1 MRMKRKTILKSV
13 VLAALCFGVSGIS
26 QAANYETVLIGTEAD
41 KKVMGDT
48 MKIDGRTSSYTFKE
62 DTTITA
68 RFNWQDMVKDPYYI
82 DTGKQGYIGAIQ
94 PGGMYSDGY
103 KPKGPQQDMIFNM
116 NGHNLTV
123 YNYTDTGIGKVDP
136 QKPGQGAY
144 VGTTAVWVSTPN
156 KVEIN
161 DVNKADFILNAT
173 GYYVS
178 GLYAGYYRGLG
189 NEEKEL
195 ADRRPGLYIH
205 NKPGWE
211 HAVRCFSDGAQ
222 YKENITGVKIFN
234 RGELIIDGYIDF
246 YRQVTE
252 KGKKVDKYWGL
263 DVNTMGNGWK
273 EYSAHFKTAGGRWGG
288 LYLYGKSL
296 LELNTEMDDK
306 GNVKALGNEVQMVG
320 DVSYNTSWSRDEP
333 AVDLAIT
340 GKNSFWRGLNSSN
353 KYEVRNLF
361 LTDGGRWEQAGG
373 KIHSFHGGKTEKES
387 GIIFI
392 KNARFNHGVINI
404 ADYEGWSTL
413 MVNRQ
418 EPGAGHLEIAS
429 AKKGSGVIVQTN
441 SEGLDITDDKKV
453 NGVLEDLAGRLI
465 YTGYT
470 HGENNLSGKVKIAE
484 GLTTE
489 SAEKKVGTISFNPS
503 TGEGYYLKQLKTDFT
518 TTLTGQMAVDQEYVD
533 ANVILSEGVVKAKKP
548 STIKVKDKAAIGTSE
563 GHALRVDLNRQDW
576 TAESERNG
584 GATIEATGKDG
595 TAEIVFDHQ
604 FKIVSKGTGDLVGIH
619 AVDTTKDGQKQLQG
633 ISMKMNNGAN
643 LKEEQEKNKGL
654 LFKAELT
661 GEGTYTAVRADK
673 GSKIGLIGY
682 LDFDLEKVPKATL
695 LEARDGGEVSVKSA
709 NNKYNRQ
716 LADGKSEMIDGFYT
730 ISQLQTKGYMAK
742 ALNGGKVTLGGA
754 QGWKTR
760 GDIYTEKGEQGVGEV
775 TLNVASYGGEWY
787 GGAHGN
793 GKFTLRLDPTSY
805 SSDRVAKNIWHNEWQ
820 QESLRGTSSEITQT
834 IFSGVSTGKE
844 PWIFQKDAG
853 DIRIKEFDPVSS
865 SWGKLQSNLYV
876 YYEHDQNIP
885 SKIIGGDLI
894 IDKVTSG
901 KEGGEALVHLRT
913 GPMGIDLTNKEQL
926 NTVFSSLAKKLV
938 YMDYT
943 NGKRA
948 VTGTVGIAEGILT
961 SSATKMINV
970 KDIGFDKTGRG
981 LYLAQKANLF
991 TVPIT
996 GGEDKPYADALVKN
1010 GANYIFNEDSTI
1022 AVTSDKEIA
1031 GLYLADSA
1039 NLNINS
1045 TNAKLTISADG
1056 TKNMAGV
1063 VAGILVKNDGTLV
1076 QHTGDLNISVKG
1088 DKKVYGILAEGDG
1101 EGKTQTI
1108 TIDTRAQGFLHNE
1121 KRIKITG
1128 ESSVK
1133 DGFTAV
1139 AANHGGK
1146 IFIESSMDV
1155 SGKEG
1160 ILFYADHKGK
1170 IDVQAGGEVERP
1182 EYSTGAPI
1190 GCTFHMGKGIL
1201 AQAGR
1206 GGDINISTAYQGTSL
1221 IGDVYTDIDG
1231 EAGKVS
1237 ILLGNDGTWH
1247 GGIKGTGIS
1256 ELTLYGSYKLIKQ
1269 GEDYLETD
1277 WKKSVWTNEWEAG
1290 EGGAYVSKINGGT
1303 SSGGIVYQKSPEKL
1317 TVDSLKGS
1325 ICIRYDHDK
1334 SNPAKLIGG
1343 DIVINKAEKLGW
1355 SNPSVIILTGKEGI
1369 DYTNELTRGK
1379 VFNNL
1384 ASKVYY
1390 HGESNTLYGYLSLR
1404 NNMFDDN
1411 EKMVGKDGEVIAPHS
1426 RYFNVH
1432 FNSKTGQGYYYYEAP
1447 EQIANAFTTTLTG
1460 HNKIKDTNKR
1470 TNTADYQY
1478 AQGGVIHKETG
1489 VYEFKTKGNTVANT
1503 IHVGDKNTITYG
1515 EAATP
1520 KTATAAIAAQDLD
1533 ITLSAENTLDIK
1545 AKAETDKQN
1554 AVGIYTGKDKTL
1566 ALTADDLEITAQAE
1580 KGKAYGIYNEGTL
1593 THKGKLTVKEAD
1605 TALWNKQGTVTLDTA
1620 NMTANENGIIGEQGT
1635 TTSVHNLS
1643 LRMKDHKTAVETKG
1657 GTITIAKD
1665 ENKPGNVDL
1674 KGDIRLN
1681 GKGMVDLTLKG
1692 QGNNWE
1698 GTLKNSDG
1706 TMNLTLQD
1714 NGVWNNKNDMR
1725 EDGTYINKL
1734 VGAKDKQKAG
1744 TIIQNNPSDMIIDN
1758 YQGHTKV
1765 LYAHDKENPK
1775 TVIGGN
1781 ITINAAEKESG
1792 ITLLTDREN
1801 IGLGNDAITPVLEAL
1816 ANKLTYKDAVQNKDN
1831 LKGEVGLTESLTE
1844 SSAIIKLSDLE
1855 FDKNGKGHLK
1865 GNIYDVY
1872 EDGTKEVHTGDIV
1885 YGNKQTAM
1893 MRGAKSAMLATSM
1906 IWRAT
1911 NNDVQ
1916 KRMGDLRQ
1924 GTENETGAWGRIG
1937 GGKMTFDKDGGQF
1950 KTTFTDYMAG
1960 YDKQIGKDKTTRAGI
1975 AVGYIRGNDSY
1986 EKGTGKSHLTT
1997 INLYTTKINS
2007 DGTYF
2012 DIIAR
2017 AGKLKN
2023 KYTVYNDYGKTL
2035 KGDYKTNGY
2044 SLSLEYGKRIEKEDG
2059 KYLEPSAELTWGRIE
2074 GKTYEA
2080 QSDYAGGTA
2089 LAIDQEAYDSLI
2101 GRIGMKAGIRK
2112 QNKSAY
2118 IGLSL
2123 EHEFQGDF
2131 DTGYKTAGEKAKTTH
2146 MNLKGTWLN
2155 ISLGGT
2161 YTLSE
2166 NRYIYG
2172 TVEKDFGGDIQTD
2185 WRINAGMRLR
2195 F

>member
-48 MKIDGRTSSYTFKE
+48 MTIDGRTSSYTFKE

-103 KPKGPQQDMIFNM
+103 KPKGPHQDMIFNM

-136 QKPGQGAY
+136 QRPGQGAY

-189 NEEKEL
+189 SEEKEL

-222 YKENITGVKIFN
+222 YRENITGVKIFN
-234 RGELIIDGYIDF
+234 RGEIVIDGYIDF
-246 YRQVTE
+246 YRQTTN
-252 KGKKVDKYWGL
+252 KQGKKVDNYWGL
-263 DVNTMGNGWK
+263 DVNTMGSGWK
-273 EYSAHFKTAGGRWGG
+273 EYSAHLKVAGGRWGG
-288 LYLYGKSL
+288 IYGYGNSL
-296 LELNTEMDDK
+296 LELNTEMDEK

-320 DVSYNTSWSRDEP
+320 DVQTKGSYSSQET
-333 AVDLAIT
+333 AVHLAIT
-340 GKNSFWRGLNSSN
+340 GNQSFWRG
-353 KYEVRNLF
+353 KATGMVTDGIAHLF
-361 LTDGGRWEQAGG
+361 LTDGGRWENAGG
-373 KIHSFHGGKTEKES
+373 KIANFHGGKSEAQS
-387 GIIFI
+387 GIISGMKDSI
-392 KNARFNHGVINI
+392 KI
-404 ADYEGWSTL
+404 AKYDGWTTF
-413 MVNRQ
+413 MYNRNL
-418 EPGAGHLEIAS
+418 GASGNLEIAS
-429 AKKGSGVIVQTN
+429 AAKGSGITLQTD
-441 SEGLDITDDKKV
+441 SKGLDMADENLV
-453 NGVLEDLAGRLI
+453 NGVLENLAARLI
-465 YTGYT
+465 YTGYAQ
-470 HGENNLSGKVKIAE
+470 GENNLSGKVKIAE

-489 SAEKKVGTISFNPS
+489 SAEKKMGTVLFNPS
-503 TGEGYYLKQLKTDFT
+503 TGQGYYLDQMKTDFT
-518 TTLTGQMAVDQEYVD
+518 TTLTGEMAKDTEYVD
-533 ANVILSEGVVKAKKP
+533 ANVLLQEGLAKAKK
-548 STIKVKDKAAIGTSE
+548 SATIHVKDKAAVATSE
-563 GHALRVDLNRQDW
+563 NHALKVNLNRQDW
-576 TAESERNG
+576 TIQSERNG
-584 GATIEATGKDG
+584 GATVEALGSKGNLDL
-595 TAEIVFDHQ
+595 EFDHRLL
-604 FKIVSKGTGDLVGIH
+604 ISSKGTGDLVGIR
-619 AVDTTKDGQKQLQG
+619 AADTKSATGNQ
-633 ISMKMNNGAN
+633 SVNVSVKMNNAAA
-643 LKEEQEKNKGL
+643 LKETDEKNKAL
-654 LFKAELT
+654 AFKAELS
-661 GEGTYTAVRADK
+661 GAGTYTAVRAEK
-673 GSKIGLIGY
+673 GGRINLPEY
-682 LDFDLEKVPKATL
+682 LDFDLEKAPDATL
-695 LEARDGGEVSVKSA
+695 FEAKDDGQISVQA
-709 NNKYNRQ
+709 AHNLYNRKTPE
-716 LADGKSEMIDGFYT
+716 GKTESIEDFYT
-730 ISQLQTKGYMAK
+730 ISQMKTKGYMAK
-742 ALNGGKVTLGGA
+742 ASNGGKVELGGA
-754 QGWKTR
+754 QGFETR
-760 GDIYTEKGEQGVGEV
+760 GDIYTEEGEKGKGTVSFQ
-775 TLNVASYGGEWY
+775 VASQNGNWHGGV
-787 GGAHGN
+787 HGD
-793 GKFTLRLDPTSY
+793 GTFTLKLDPTSY
-805 SSDRVAKNIWHNEWQ
+805 SNRSVSKNIWHHEWQ
-820 QESLRGTSSEITQT
+820 QDARKGMTSEVTRIT
-834 IFSGVSTGKE
+834 SNGASVNKE
-844 PWIFQKDAG
+844 PWIHQKDAG
-853 DIRIKEFDPVSS
+853 NIHVKELNLGVSF
-865 SWGKLQSNLYV
+865 GNKAPTANLYV
-876 YYEHDQNIP
+876 YYEHDKNKPENIT
-885 SKIIGGDLI
+885 GGDLI
-894 IDKVTSG
+894 IDKFTVKSG
-901 KEGGEALVHLRT
+901 EGTGLVHVRT
-913 GPMGIDLTNKEQL
+913 DPTGIDLKNEEQL
-926 NTVFSSLAKKLV
+926 SKVLGALAKKLV
-938 YMDYT
+938 YTDYV
-943 NGKRA
+943 NGKRDIK
-948 VTGTVGIAEGILT
+948 GTVGIAEGILT
-961 SSATKMINV
+961 PSFTKVITEKN
-970 KDIGFDKTGRG
+970 ISFDSQGRG
-981 LYLAQKANLF
+981 MYRSQNKKDF
-991 TVPIT
+991 TSSLT
-996 GGEDKPYADALVKN
+996 GGEDKPYADAFVKSDLD
-1010 GANYIFNEDSTI
+1010 YIFNEDSRISI
-1022 AVTSDKEIA
+1022 ASDREQAAIHITGDQA
-1031 GLYLADSA
+1031 VQMDST
-1039 NLNINS
+1039 L
-1045 TNAKLTISADG
+1045 AKLTLDVDG
-1056 TKNMAGV
+1056 SKNTEGKT
-1063 VAGILVKNDGTLV
+1063 AGILVKNGGSLV
-1076 QHTGDLNISVKG
+1076 HHQGGLDITVKG
-1088 DKKVYGILAEGDG
+1088 VKQTYGIFAEGDG
-1101 EGKTQTI
+1101 KQNKNII
-1108 TIDTRAQGFLHNE
+1108 TIDAVSKGIQSYE
-1121 KRIKITG
+1121 KVITVKG
-1128 ESSVK
+1128 KSTEK

-1139 AANHGGK
+1139 HADQGANITLQGRMELSGEGGTLLYAA
-1146 IFIESSMDV
+1146 
-1155 SGKEG
+1155 
-1160 ILFYADHKGK
+1160 HKGN
-1170 IDVQAGGEVERP
+1170 VNALSGENVVYSGTVAGELKG
-1182 EYSTGAPI
+1182 SL
-1190 GCTFHMGKGIL
+1190 FHMSKGIL
-1201 AQAGR
+1201 ARAGQAG
-1206 GGDINISTAYQGTSL
+1206 GISIQASFKDSSL

-1231 EAGKVS
+1231 EAGTVTMD
-1237 ILLGNDGTWH
+1237 LGASSTWK
-1247 GGIKGTGIS
+1247 GSVQGKGTSQITLAGS
-1256 ELTLYGSYKLIKQ
+1256 QASYYDGKTLTRSN
-1269 GEDYLETD
+1269 
-1277 WKKSVWTNEWEAG
+1277 WKKAVWINEWEAG
-1290 EGGAYVSKINGGT
+1290 NGESHISKVIGNSIYKEGMI
-1303 SSGGIVYQKSPEKL
+1303 YQKSPKTL
-1317 TVDSLKGS
+1317 TIDTVQGG
-1325 ICIRYDHDK
+1325 IYIRYDHDK
-1334 SNPAKLIGG
+1334 NNPANLTGG
-1343 DIVINKAEKLGW
+1343 DIIINKAEKLGW
-1355 SNPSVIILTGKEGI
+1355 NNSQLTLLTTKEGI
-1369 DYTNELTRGK
+1369 DYTDETTRGK
-1379 VFNNL
+1379 VFNAL
-1384 ASKVYY
+1384 ANKLYY
-1390 HGESNTLYGYLSLR
+1390 HGDPKLLTAYLTVK
-1404 NNMFDDN
+1404 DN
-1411 EKMVGKDGEVIAPHS
+1411 VFVGDEKIMDKNGEVIGHGRSFMA
-1426 RYFNVH
+1426 N

-1460 HNKIKDTNKR
+1460 HNTIKDTNKM

-1489 VYEFKTKGNTVANT
+1489 AYEFKTKGNTVANT

-1520 KTATAAIAAQDLD
+1520 ETATAAIAAQDLD

-1566 ALTADDLEITAQAE
+1566 VLTTDDLVITAQAE
-1580 KGKAYGIYNEGTL
+1580 KGKAYGIYNEGTV

-1635 TTSVHNLS
+1635 TTAVRNLS
-1643 LRMKDHKTAVETKG
+1643 LRMKDHKAAVETKG
-1657 GTITIAKD
+1657 GIIRIAKE

-1674 KGDIRLN
+1674 KGDILLN

-1997 INLYTTKINS
+1997 INLYTTKTNG

-2012 DIIAR
+2012 DVIAR

-2080 QSDYAGGTA
+2080 HSDYAGGTT

>member
-26 QAANYETVLIGTEAD
+26 QAANYESVLIGTEEHD

-48 MKIDGRTSSYTFKE
+48 MTVSGKTATYDFKE
-62 DTTITA
+62 DTTIIG
-68 RFNWQDMVKDPYYI
+68 RFNWQDMIKEPYKI
-82 DTGKQGYIGAIQ
+82 STGLQGFLGVIQ
-94 PGGMYSDGY
+94 PGGMYSSAY
-103 KPKGPQQDMIFNM
+103 TPKGPHNDMVFNL
-116 NGHNLTV
+116 NGNNMTI
-123 YNYTDTGIGKVDP
+123 YNYTDTGIGKLGV
-136 QKPGQGAY
+136 PGQGAY
-144 VGTTAVWVSTPN
+144 VGTTALWASTPN
-156 KVEIN
+156 KIEIN
-161 DVNKADFILNAT
+161 DVNKLDCIVNAT
-173 GYYVS
+173 GYYVT
-178 GLYAGYYRGLG
+178 GIYAGYYRGLG
-189 NEEKEL
+189 SEEKEL
-195 ADRRPGLYIH
+195 ADRRPGIYIH

-222 YKENITGVKIFN
+222 YRENISGIKIFN
-234 RGELIIDGYIDF
+234 RGELIVDGYIDF
-246 YRQVTE
+246 YKQTTD
-252 KGKKVDKYWGL
+252 KQGKKVDNYWNL

-273 EYSAHFKTAGGRWGG
+273 EYSAHFKVAGGRWGG
-288 LYLYGKSL
+288 IYIYGRSL
-296 LELNTEMDDK
+296 LELNTEMDEK
-306 GNVKALGNEVQMVG
+306 GNVKSLGNEVQMVG
-320 DVSYNTSWSRDEP
+320 DIGYNDGWSKDEG
-333 AVDLAIT
+333 AINLAIT
-340 GKNSFWRGLNSSN
+340 GKNSFWRGHGSS
-353 KYEVRNLF
+353 KHGLHHLF
-361 LTDGGRWEQAGG
+361 LSDGGRWEKAGG
-373 KIHSFHGGKTEKES
+373 QIDHFHGGKTEKQS
-387 GIIFI
+387 GSILMQSGNIQ
-392 KNARFNHGVINI
+392 NSINI
-404 ADYEGWSTL
+404 DNYEGWTTVLYEHPKDHPANLLSSST
-413 MVNRQ
+413 VTI
-418 EPGAGHLEIAS
+418 GT
-429 AKKGSGVIVQTN
+429 AKKGSGIVIQTDA
-441 SEGLDITDDKKV
+441 EGIDTENEKAVD
-453 NGVLEDLAGRLI
+453 GVLEALASRLT
-465 YTGYT
+465 YSGYVK
-470 HGENNLSGKVKIAE
+470 GEKNLTGKVKIAE
-484 GLTTE
+484 GLTVS
-489 SAEKKVGTISFNPS
+489 SAEKKVGDILFRPA
-503 TGEGYYLKQLKTDFT
+503 TGQGEYQVQTKTDFT
-518 TTLTGQMAVDQEYVD
+518 TTLTGEMAKDTEYVD
-533 ANVILSEGVVKAKKP
+533 AHVLLGEGSFVPKKQGKIQVKEAPAIQTSAGHPLTMTMGALDWEVGSTYTNGGDTINLSGKTGQLTVKANHRF
-548 STIKVKDKAAIGTSE
+548 TVE
-563 GHALRVDLNRQDW
+563 
-576 TAESERNG
+576 
-584 GATIEATGKDG
+584 
-595 TAEIVFDHQ
+595 
-604 FKIVSKGTGDLVGIH
+604 SKGAGDLVGIR
-619 AVDTTKDGQKQLQG
+619 ANEVTGKSKMLPGVDIANKRDNKKIPARDMA
-633 ISMKMNNGAN
+633 ISFKGEIEGNGN
-643 LKEEQEKNKGL
+643 
-654 LFKAELT
+654 
-661 GEGTYTAVRADK
+661 YTAVRAENEAK
-673 GSKIGLIGY
+673 VKLVGVLN
-682 LDFDLEKVPKATL
+682 FDVTKAPGATL
-695 LEARDGGEVSVKSA
+695 LEATGKGNIDVTEFDYNYRVFRQNPGGGPKLEMIKATFDATGFQTNGYLAKATDGGTITFKAA
-709 NNKYNRQ
+709 N
-716 LADGKSEMIDGFYT
+716 
-730 ISQLQTKGYMAK
+730 
-742 ALNGGKVTLGGA
+742 
-754 QGWKTR
+754 GWIKK
-760 GDIYTEKGEQGVGEV
+760 GDIFTGETKEHGGTVKLNFGAGMQWHGGVHGEGI
-775 TLNVASYGGEWY
+775 LDIN
-787 GGAHGN
+787 
-793 GKFTLRLDPTSY
+793 LDPNSI
-805 SSDRVAKNIWHNEWQ
+805 SGDMMSKSFWHNEWQ
-820 QESLRGTSSEITQT
+820 QKEKKGTDSVVSSVSISSVNSKKEGWVHATD
-834 IFSGVSTGKE
+834 SGNIHIQKLKLNTTNVSNKGNLFIYYDHSVQNPDT
-844 PWIFQKDAG
+844 FTSG
-853 DIRIKEFDPVSS
+853 DIVIEALESKKTDGQLRVHVRTDTQGMDLTNEKE
-865 SWGKLQSNLYV
+865 
-876 YYEHDQNIP
+876 
-885 SKIIGGDLI
+885 
-894 IDKVTSG
+894 IDKVY
-901 KEGGEALVHLRT
+901 
-913 GPMGIDLTNKEQL
+913 TN
-926 NTVFSSLAKKLV
+926 LAKKLV
-938 YMDYT
+938 FPDAAKEDGIVY
-943 NGKRA
+943 
-948 VTGTVGIAEGILT
+948 GTVGFAEDVYADT
-961 SSATKMINV
+961 KTKMKFV
-970 KDIGFDKTGRG
+970 KNIRFDETGRG
-981 LYLAQKANLF
+981 FYAAQTGKDF
-991 TVPIT
+991 TTSVT
-996 GGEDKPYADALVKN
+996 GGDDKPYADSNVKLKNSYLFNKDSSITIDGKNENAAIHLEKGKKIDLVS
-1010 GANYIFNEDSTI
+1010 ES
-1022 AVTSDKEIA
+1022 VH
-1031 GLYLADSA
+1031 L
-1039 NLNINS
+1039 
-1045 TNAKLTISADG
+1045 
-1056 TKNMAGV
+1056 
-1063 VAGILVKNDGTLV
+1063 
-1076 QHTGDLNISVKG
+1076 DLHVKG
-1088 DKKVYGILAEGDG
+1088 ESNETDMTGILAEKESELNFLSGNV
-1101 EGKTQTI
+1101 
-1108 TIDTRAQGFLHNE
+1108 TIDVQGKGHVYGIRATGSEE
-1121 KRIKITG
+1121 KSSTIKINGSGTQADFNYDNILKIKG
-1128 ESSVK
+1128 TSGKK

-1139 AANHGGK
+1139 SADRRAK
-1146 IFIESSMDV
+1146 IGIESRMQISEK
-1155 SGKEG
+1155 GG
-1160 ILFYADHKGK
+1160 TIFFADHNGDIQTLMGQTATDPFAEVYGSTLEMKG
-1170 IDVQAGGEVERP
+1170 
-1182 EYSTGAPI
+1182 
-1190 GCTFHMGKGIL
+1190 GIL
-1201 AQAGR
+1201 AKAGN
-1206 GGDINISTAYQGTSL
+1206 GGNITIKTPHLGSSL
-1221 IGDVYTDIDG
+1221 IGDVYTDI
-1231 EAGKVS
+1231 AGKAGTVS
-1237 ILLGNDGTWH
+1237 IDLGNH
-1247 GGIKGTGIS
+1247 GVWKGSVAGTGNLSLKIS
-1256 ELTLYGSYKLIKQ
+1256 GKSQAKLVGKDV
-1269 GEDYLETD
+1269 DYTYRHKGI
-1277 WKKSVWTNEWEAG
+1277 WINQWEAG
-1290 EGGAYVSKINGGT
+1290 TGDSVISEVTGGNNNEEGVI
-1303 SSGGIVYQKSPEKL
+1303 YQKSSTSL
-1317 TVDSLKGS
+1317 TINKIQNRVQLF
-1325 ICIRYDHDK
+1325 YDHDK
-1334 SNPAKLIGG
+1334 QNPEKIIGG
-1343 DIVINKAEKLGW
+1343 DLIVNDGEKINGKEAALQ
-1355 SNPSVIILTGKEGI
+1355 ILTFAEGVN
-1369 DYTNELTRGK
+1369 YK
-1379 VFNNL
+1379 NNL
-1384 ASKVYY
+1384 ELAKVYNALANKVY
-1390 HGESNTLYGYLSLR
+1390 FYGDKNNLHISVGIKDDLYGPSSL
-1404 NNMFDDN
+1404 FQIG
-1411 EKMVGKDGEVIAPHS
+1411 EKEFISPS
-1426 RYFNVH
+1426 TIN

-1460 HNKIKDTNKR
+1460 HNQVKDTNKM

-1478 AQGGVIHKETG
+1478 AQGGVIDKETG
-1489 VYEFKTKGNTVANT
+1489 AYEFKTKGNTVANT
-1503 IHVGDKNTITYG
+1503 IYVGDKNTITYG

-1520 KTATAAIAAQDLD
+1520 ETATAAIAAQDLD

-1554 AVGIYTGKDKTL
+1554 AIGIYTGKDKTL
-1566 ALTADDLEITAQAE
+1566 TLTADDLVITAQAE

-1657 GTITIAKD
+1657 GIITIAKE

-1674 KGDIRLN
+1674 KGDILLN
-1681 GKGMVDLTLKG
+1681 GKGIVDLTLKG

-1744 TIIQNNPSDMIIDN
+1744 TIIQNNPGDMIIDN

-1781 ITINAAEKESG
+1781 IIINAAEKESG

-1997 INLYTTKINS
+1997 INLYTTKTNG

-2059 KYLEPSAELTWGRIE
+2059 KYIEPSAELTWGRIE

-2080 QSDYAGGTA
+2080 HSDYAGGTT

-2161 YTLSE
+2161 YTLAE
-2166 NRYIYG
+2166 DRYIYG